1 MAHHEFQSGDVI
13 FNEGDESREA
23 YYIAS
28 GNVDISIRT
37 PTGPRVLGRLG
48 KGEIFG
54 EMGMVAD
61 RPRSATATAVGETK
75 LESFDEAVF
84 EDYILSKPDRVKVFM
99 ATLFE
104 RLRTTDALLQAELQK
119 HGGGPG
125 EAPTVEVDALTAPEP
140 VVGEAEA
147 APPAEETVATDAAVS
162 LRSLYEETGFA
173 GEAISVEVDTF
184 PYRIGRAFD
193 DQGVALF
200 AHNNLSVTDKMPYH
214 VSRNHCEIGRDGDS
228 LFVRDR
234 GSSLGTLV
242 NGEEIGMRTGKLTAR
257 LVPGENDLVMG
268 TVDGPHHF
276 VITVG

>member
-1 MAHHEFQSGDVI
+1 MAHLEYNSGDII

-23 YYIAS
+23 YYIAG

-37 PTGPRVLGRLG
+37 PGGERVLGRLG

-61 RPRSATATAVGETK
+61 RPRSASATAVGETK

-84 EDYILSKPDRVKVFM
+84 EDYILAKPDRVKVFM

-125 EAPTVEVDALTAPEP
+125 EAPTVEVDALTALEST
-140 VVGEAEA
+140 VGEPEA
-147 APPAEETVATDAAVS
+147 TPVEEESVGIEATVS
-162 LRSLYEETGFA
+162 LRSLYEETGFP
-173 GEAISVEVDTF
+173 GEAILVEVDTF

-214 VSRNHCEIGRDGDS
+214 VSRNHCEIGRDGES

-242 NGEEIGMRTGKLTAR
+242 NEEEIGMRTGKLTAR
-257 LVPGENDLVMG
+257 LVRGENDLVLG

-276 VITVG
+276 VVTVA